1 MNPIRPYLKHAPAVV
16 AVAGVAALMIFGGPS
31 SALENEPAPGFTLPI
46 VYQPDGTL
54 GAERMR
60 LGDFKGSVVVLDFW
74 ASWCGPC
81 QESIPHM
88 NRVAEKYRKRDVQF
102 IGINSENI
110 PESRIAWVAG
120 NWHIDYPVVVDG
132 GLQASRAYA
141 VEAYPTLFV
150 IDRTQTVRFVH
161 FGAPTAAELSKEIES
176 LLD

>member
-1 MNPIRPYLKHAPAVV
+1 MNALRPYLKHLPLVLVLVGIAAVLV
-16 AVAGVAALMIFGGPS
+16 FGGPR
-31 SALENEPAPGFTLPI
+31 SALENEPAPAFTLPI

-54 GAERMR
+54 GAERIR
-60 LGDFKGSVVVLDFW
+60 LADYKGSVVVLDFW

-81 QESIPHM
+81 QDSVPHM

-102 IGINSENI
+102 IGINSEAL
-110 PESRIAWVAG
+110 PESRIAWVAS
-120 NWHIDYPVVVDG
+120 NWHFDYPVVVDG
-132 GLQASRAYA
+132 GLQASRAYS

-161 FGAPTAAELSKEIES
+161 FGAPSAAELGEEIDS